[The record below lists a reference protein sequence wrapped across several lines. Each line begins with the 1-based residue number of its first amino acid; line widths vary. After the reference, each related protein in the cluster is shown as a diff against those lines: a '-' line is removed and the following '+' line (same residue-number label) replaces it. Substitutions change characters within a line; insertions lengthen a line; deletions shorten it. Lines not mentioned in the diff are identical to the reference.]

1 MNRDLISS
9 LIRGHEGTREAVYK
23 DSAGILTAGVGW
35 NLDAADAPS
44 IAQAFNIDLEALK
57 NGTES
62 LSTTQIDDVFD
73 YQLSKVIRQLQG
85 VFPEWETMPDNAQA
99 VCVDLGF
106 NLGLGGFLKFQK
118 FIACVKN
125 CDWAGAV
132 NQLVDSAWLGQVKNR
147 AEDDIALLKEIA

>member
-23 DSAGILTAGVGW
+23 DSVGILTAGVGW
-35 NLDAADAPS
+35 NLEAADAPR
-44 IAQAFNIDLEALK
+44 IAQAFNIDLEALR

-73 YQLSKVIRQLQG
+73 YQLSKVLRQLVG
-85 VFPEWETMPDNAQA
+85 VFPGWETLPDNAQA
-99 VCVDLGF
+99 VCADLCF

-125 CDWAGAV
+125 SDWPGAV
-132 NQLVDSAWLGQVKNR
+132 NQLVDSAWFGQVKNR
-147 AEDDIALLKEIA
+147 AEDDISLLKEIA